1 MFGSAIRRRSSGIG
15 SRRLVALPIA
25 AVMALSLAACG
36 GSGDSSTTTP
46 APSGS
51 GAASSGS
58 ATSAEVAAAE
68 ERIAP
73 QLIPVSETTISVDTP
88 LTQKPETGKKV
99 TLARFNNPAA
109 ARTDDGFKAAAAA
122 LGWELTITP
131 VDGADPQAQPNAV
144 IRAVSEGADYV
155 IVNSA
160 SVASLGKALDIA
172 KEKNVPVFFFAGI
185 DEPQGAANGV
195 YGNTIRTTTQAA
207 VLGMIDYAIVQS
219 GATAS
224 VLMVNA
230 PDFAILA
237 PIDDAAKQH
246 VAANCKG
253 CTIENLGISAADLGG
268 DIASQIVARLRQNPD
283 IKYVVPTFTSLA
295 NGLAPALKAAGLDDV
310 QVYVSGALEPDVE
323 QIKGGVFPAG
333 NVYPKNESAWLM
345 MDQIARVSLG
355 MDPLQADHDT
365 TGLQLWT
372 TDTVPDGDGTWD
384 PANYQEAYKALWQIS

>member
-15 SRRLVALPIA
+15 SRRLVALPLA
-25 AVMALSLAACG
+25 AVVALSLAACG
-36 GSGDSSTTTP
+36 SGSSTTP
-46 APSGS
+46 AASGS
-51 GAASSGS
+51 GASSSGAAS
-58 ATSAEVAAAE
+58 SAEVAAAE
-68 ERIAP
+68 ERLAP
-73 QLIPVSETTISVDTP
+73 QLIPVSETKISVDTP

-122 LGWELTITP
+122 LGWELTINP

-160 SVASLGKALDIA
+160 SVASLGKSLDIA
-172 KEKNVPVFFFAGI
+172 KEKGVPVFFFAGI

-195 YGNTIRTTTQAA
+195 YGNTIRTTTEAA
-207 VLGMIDYAIVQS
+207 VLGMIDYAIVKS

-237 PIDDAAKQH
+237 PIDEAAKKH
-246 VAANCKG
+246 VASNCKG
-253 CTIENLGISAADLGG
+253 CSIENLGISAADLGG

-323 QIKGGVFPAG
+323 QIKSGVFPAG
-333 NVYPKNESAWLM
+333 NVYPRNESAWLM
-345 MDQIARVSLG
+345 IDQIARVSVG
-355 MDPLQADHDT
+355 MDALQAEHDT

-372 TDTVPDGDGTWD
+372 TDTVPAGDGTWD
-384 PANYQEAYKALWQIS
+384 PPNYQEEYKKLWQIS